1 MAVLLAGSS
10 CLALAL
16 LTLLAL
22 RAYGVHD
29 GVLGRRVRHDGMRA
43 GAVGLCVVWY
53 KVRVYDI
60 LLYCTLCHSSMPTM
74 RAGKQPLFRYDT
86 VKASKAV

>member
-1 MAVLLAGSS
+1 MLTHVLLNRARRRARPCDVFLLLAMPICRWSVGVAFCVAVILAGSS

-16 LTLLAL
+16 FTLLAL

-43 GAVGLCVVWY
+43 DAV
-53 KVRVYDI
+53 
-60 LLYCTLCHSSMPTM
+60 
-74 RAGKQPLFRYDT
+74 
-86 VKASKAV
+86 